1 MGGQLVAKS
10 KPAKKAKAKLKPKKK
25 AAKKAKP
32 AAKKKATKKAKPA
45 AKKKAAKKAKPAAK
59 KKAAKKAKPAA
70 KKKAAKKAKPKA
82 KKKRLPPPPPLKAVK
97 TPLIPVI
104 LGDGSVHDPAEEPK
118 PKRAR
123 RLRPQQVSE
132 IKALLLT
139 RRVELLN
146 EIREEIGQ
154 SQMGAKQRSADPT
167 DQASDSADGDLA
179 LALAQSD
186 TDELN
191 QVEAALG
198 KVEAGDLGTCE
209 QCGCGIPMER
219 LRALPFATTC
229 IDCKRKQELRNSS
242 DDLDEA
248 WEAVHA
254 SEEERGG
261 DDD

>member
-1 MGGQLVAKS
+1 VAKT
-10 KPAKKAKAKLKPKKK
+10 KPAKKAKAKVKPK
-25 AAKKAKP
+25 A
-32 AAKKKATKKAKPA
+32 
-45 AKKKAAKKAKPAAK
+45 
-59 KKAAKKAKPAA
+59 
-70 KKKAAKKAKPKA
+70 KAKPKA
-82 KKKRLPPPPPLKAVK
+82 KPKTKAKLKSKVVKKKTAAKAKPDKKAAKVKVKAKAKRRKKLPPPPPLKAVK
-97 TPLIPVI
+97 TALIPVI
-104 LGDGSVHDPAEEPK
+104 LGDGSVHDPAEEQK
-118 PKRAR
+118 PKKAR
-123 RLRPQQVSE
+123 RLRPAQIDE
-132 IKALLLT
+132 LKKLLLI

-146 EIREEIGQ
+146 EIRDEIDQ
-154 SQMGAKQRSADPT
+154 SQQGAKQRSADPT

-198 KVEAGDLGTCE
+198 KVESGNIGTCE

-229 IDCKRKQELRNSS
+229 IDCKRKQELSS
-242 DDLDEA
+242 SSEDMDEA

-254 SEEERGG
+254 SEEERAG